1 MFYAYMVIDG
11 FFRGDQAKVTYWNDK
26 MTPLLKER
34 ADGKV
39 LPRYYYVPIE
49 KVEAERVKP
58 GSQKRIASDEE
69 VFLWGQSVYIISQL
83 LGESPLLFSLLF
95 VTSLHIFNS
104 LSSSC
109 SGRNDYDWR
118 FGSNSKTSSCC

>member
-104 LSSSC
+104 LSSSY
-109 SGRNDYDWR
+109 SGRNDYDW
-118 FGSNSKTSSCC
+118 